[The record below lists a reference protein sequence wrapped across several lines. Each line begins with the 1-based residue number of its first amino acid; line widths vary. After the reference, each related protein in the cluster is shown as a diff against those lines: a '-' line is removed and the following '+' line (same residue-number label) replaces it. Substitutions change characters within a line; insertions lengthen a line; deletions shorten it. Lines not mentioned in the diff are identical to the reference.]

1 MVYWVGHG
9 STRVFRGTEVRVQT
23 PRRKVSRPTARLQQL
38 ISHRKWSVMVL
49 SGLTSDTA
57 RTSTTMGEVEVEVV
71 SETCLVAHDESTPV
85 CERCNDNM
93 EKHEM
98 SGVPQL
104 WRT

>member
-1 MVYWVGHG
+1 MVVRGCAGDRGQGTDPPTEGIPTQGKTTAMGLPHG
-9 STRVFRGTEVRVQT
+9 VECYG
-23 PRRKVSRPTARLQQL
+23 A
-38 ISHRKWSVMVL
+38 KWSYL
-49 SGLTSDTA
+49 RHHTSI
-57 RTSTTMGEVEVEVV
+57 TMGEVEVEVV

-104 WRT
+104 WRA